1 MEQIKNSISELLN
14 QVRDKNPLIHNI
26 TNYVT
31 VNDCANVTLS
41 IGGSPIMADAIEEV
55 AEIVAISNALV
66 FNIGSLKK
74 NTAETMLTAGKKANE
89 LGVPIVLDPVGVGAS
104 KLRNSTVKALLDNL
118 NIAVIRGNLSEISCI
133 AGESSAIKGVDAS
146 LEDIA
151 NIDGLEVAKMV
162 AKKHNCVVAMTGQ
175 TDIIASKDRAVLI
188 KNGNKMLAD
197 VTGTG
202 CMSSALVGAFCGA
215 TTATN
220 DYFIASVAGIATM
233 GIAGEI
239 AFEKAGTKGTGSFH
253 IEIINAISLMNGQ
266 TLNERVKLYEA

>member
-1 MEQIKNSISELLN
+1 LEQIKNSISKLLN
-14 QVRDKNPLIHNI
+14 KVRDKNPLIHNI

-31 VNDCANVTLS
+31 VNDCANITLA

-74 NTAETMLTAGKKANE
+74 NTAEIMLTAGRQANSM
-89 LGVPIVLDPVGVGAS
+89 GVPIVLDPVGVGAS

-133 AGESSAIKGVDAS
+133 AGENSAIKGVDVS
-146 LEDIA
+146 QDDIE
-151 NIDGLEVAKMV
+151 NIDGLSVAKMV
-162 AKKHNCVVAMTGQ
+162 AKKYNCVVAMTGA
-175 TDIIASKDRAVLI
+175 TDIIATGNKAVLI
-188 KNGNKMLAD
+188 KNGHKMLAD

-215 TTATN
+215 TD
-220 DYFIASVAGIATM
+220 DYFIASVAGISTM

-239 AFEKAGTKGTGSFH
+239 AFENAGNKGTGSFH
-253 IEIINAISLMNGQ
+253 IEIINGVSLMTAQ
-266 TLNERVKLYEA
+266 TLKERVNIYEA